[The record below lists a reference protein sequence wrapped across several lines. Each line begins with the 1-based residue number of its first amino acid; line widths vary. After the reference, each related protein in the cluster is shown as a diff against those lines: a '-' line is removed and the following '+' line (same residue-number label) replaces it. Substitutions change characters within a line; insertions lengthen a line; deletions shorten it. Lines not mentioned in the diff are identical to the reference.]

1 MNSFSSLYIN
11 CNLRLTQRYNL
22 KDSARKFRILLDVG
36 RDLKKN
42 LECVGR
48 RLTHCPNKNLK
59 IMVPENIHWAWTVFQ
74 ESCHYPDQQTG
85 KVHLHFES

>member
-1 MNSFSSLYIN
+1 MNGVSSLYIKY
-11 CNLRLTQRYNL
+11 NLRVTQRYNL
-22 KDSARKFRILLDVG
+22 KDSARKFMILLDVG

-48 RLTHCPNKNLK
+48 RLTHWPNKNLK
-59 IMVPENIHWAWTVFQ
+59 IMVRENIDRAWTVFQ
-74 ESCHYPDQQTG
+74 NSCHYPDQQTG